1 MNISLIAAMSLQGVI
16 GKDNQLP
23 WHYPED
29 LKYFRAKTLGHTV
42 VMGRNTFLSLGKPLS
57 KRRNI
62 VLTSNLISGV
72 ECYLNKEDFLAAY
85 RWEGH
90 PDDEE
95 VFVIGGAATY
105 QSFLADAK
113 RIYLTLVKKEYQ
125 GDTYFPEFESD
136 FDLISRDERGEL
148 DFLVY
153 ERKVF

>member
-1 MNISLIAAMSLQGVI
+1 M
-16 GKDNQLP
+16 
-23 WHYPED
+23 
-29 LKYFRAKTLGHTV
+29 
-42 VMGRNTFLSLGKPLS
+42 
-57 KRRNI
+57 
-62 VLTSNLISGV
+62 
-72 ECYLNKEDFLAAY
+72 
-85 RWEGH
+85 
-90 PDDEE
+90 
-95 VFVIGGAATY
+95 IGGAAAY